1 MESVFKF
8 WKNMERKTRELLPMQ
23 VFPAQV
29 KEVAEEERTCI
40 VRVNDN
46 VDFFDVKLYA
56 VTDKSL
62 KGFCL
67 IPAIDSTVLVARIAN
82 ANDLYVCSFSEV
94 DKVLGTIGDKVEFSA
109 DKESLHY
116 KVDKTDMTV
125 KSNDIQVKTEKVTF
139 TVSDSKVTVDAE
151 EFSFNGGNKG
161 GLININDLTTKIN
174 EFIDKFNQHTHQ
186 VDSITVPGNG
196 LIAPTGG
203 GNVTG
208 SSTATEGNVKVS
220 GSQVS
225 KLNQTDYEDTKV
237 KH

>member
-8 WKNMERKTRELLPMQ
+8 WKNMERKTREMLPMQ

-29 KEVAEEERTCI
+29 KKVAEEERTCT

-82 ANDLYVCSFSEV
+82 GNDLYVCSFSEV
-94 DKVLGTIGDKVEFSA
+94 DKVLGTIGDKVEFCLEEDSCSFTGKGE
-109 DKESLHY
+109 D
-116 KVDKTDMTV
+116 D
-125 KSNDIQVKTEKVTF
+125 TEVVALKI
-139 TVSDSKVTVDAE
+139 SKGKVTVDAKE
-151 EFSFNGGNKG
+151 IVFNNGENDS
-161 GLININDLTTKIN
+161 LININTLTAKIN
-174 EFIDKFNQHTHQ
+174 ELVKTFNGHTHQ
-186 VDSITVPGNG
+186 IPSFAGTLDGTTVTAGEVP
-196 LIAPTGG
+196 LSAPT
-203 GNVTG
+203 
-208 SSTATEGNVKVS
+208 
-220 GSQVS
+220 S
-225 KLNQTDYEDTKV
+225 KANNLDKKDYEDTKV